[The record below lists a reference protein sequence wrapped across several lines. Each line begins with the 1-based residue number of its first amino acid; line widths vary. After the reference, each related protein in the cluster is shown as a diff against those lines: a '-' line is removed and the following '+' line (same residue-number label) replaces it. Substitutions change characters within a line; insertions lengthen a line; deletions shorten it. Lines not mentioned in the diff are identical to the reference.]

1 MDKGITLK
9 IKVDILDGEINIHVD
24 KSGSINYISDDNKT
38 NIIRKRVDPIY
49 VPQNGD
55 FVFFKSKTSTQFEDV
70 SIFNKKVGDKYY
82 TYFSVYK
89 NDSISFNHM
98 DDTNMHII
106 ESQLLE
112 LRRANPEEIKFLL
125 DKLKEEN
132 LSWNVETKTLS
143 KIVEFEPK
151 AGDLICVETKNYS
164 DQVYVC
170 KFNDLNTHT
179 IFVDYTFSIKTSNL
193 YEFKDKWVKSQFIL
207 RKPTSKELELF
218 YNKLKEESL
227 ELDFENNL
235 VEKPKVGD
243 LCIFWDNNKS
253 FAAIHVLEAIN
264 GPNPLYITNNDN
276 YYKHCI
282 KFNSE
287 EQFKKLINEKV

>member
-9 IKVDILDGEINIHVD
+9 IKVGTLDCEININVD

-49 VPQNGD
+49 VPQYGD
-55 FVFFKSKTSTQFEDV
+55 IIHLGESCKFDKSNRIGIFCKEESGFYKTLFTV
-70 SIFNKKVGDKYY
+70 YLYGDCTTGYDHDGSSSNIRPIRKA
-82 TYFSVYK
+82 TLEE
-89 NDSISFNHM
+89 
-98 DDTNMHII
+98 T
-106 ESQLLE
+106 LL
-112 LRRANPEEIKFLL
+112 LL

-132 LSWNVETKTLS
+132 LSWDAETKTLS

-282 KFNSE
+282 KFKSE
-287 EQFKKLINEKV
+287 EQFKKVINEKV